1 MSQNVSTNP
10 KEREPSIAPTPIQ
23 PWSAEAEAD
32 KLMDELFSDLDQ
44 ILEGGN
50 RLPTEPAQ
58 PEYVS
63 LKSIVIPQIPAPPA
77 VVPPPEK
84 LSETPSPE
92 STDSKL
98 SERVETQIVATSNSR
113 PNGFSLSLERLLLLL
128 GVVVLGMSIIL
139 LLVKQKRLTLP
150 EWFKPTPTPTV
161 HTSQV
166 SEADAQF
173 ANYMLRSLEV
183 IDNKNKAKQQATT
196 PPGGTAANPPAVP
209 SGNPPVAASPPQR
222 VIERVY
228 IPVYPPQN
236 PGAAVAPPAGV
247 RPQAPTLSAPAPSSG
262 AKAPSPSAAVR
273 RVVPSPSPAARRAAP
288 SPSPVARRAAPS
300 PSPVARRAAPS
311 PSPAAR
317 RAAPSPFPV
326 ARRAA
331 PSPSPVAKRAVPA
344 SPQAAAPRAL
354 PALPPLPPSVIVPT
368 APVTQLPTSASKHTL
383 VGVLEQGERSA
394 ALFNA
399 AGVTRYIFVGEA
411 IGDSGWT
418 LVSIAN
424 QEAVIRRNGEVRS
437 VYAGQSF

>member
-32 KLMDELFSDLDQ
+32 RLMDELFSDLDQ

-63 LKSIVIPQIPAPPA
+63 LKSIVIPQIPTPPA

-92 STDSKL
+92 STESKL
-98 SERVETQIVATSNSR
+98 SERVETQVLAKSDSR
-113 PNGFSLSLERLLLLL
+113 PNRFSLSLERFLLLI
-128 GVVVLGMSIIL
+128 GFVVLGLSIIL

-150 EWFKPTPTPTV
+150 EWLKPTPTPTV
-161 HTSQV
+161 QTSQV
-166 SEADAQF
+166 SESDAQF

-196 PPGGTAANPPAVP
+196 PPGGTGSNPPALP
-209 SGNPPVAASPPQR
+209 SGNPPQAASQPQR

-236 PGAAVAPPAGV
+236 PGAPVAPSAGA
-247 RPQAPTLSAPAPSSG
+247 RPPVPTLSAPAPSSG

-273 RVVPSPSPAARRAAP
+273 RVAP
-288 SPSPVARRAAPS
+288 SPSPTPAAK
-300 PSPVARRAAPS
+300 RAAPS

-317 RAAPSPFPV
+317 Q
-326 ARRAA
+326 AA
-331 PSPSPVAKRAVPA
+331 PSPSPAAKRVAPA
-344 SPQAAAPRAL
+344 SPQAAAPTTLPVL
-354 PALPPLPPSVIVPT
+354 PALPALPPSVIVPT
-368 APVTQLPTSASKHTL
+368 APVSQLPTSANKHTL
-383 VGVLEQGERSA
+383 VGVLEQGDRSA

-399 AGVTRYIFVGEA
+399 GGVTRYIFVGEA

>member
-32 KLMDELFSDLDQ
+32 RLMDELFSDLDH

-50 RLPTEPAQ
+50 RLPTEPVK

-63 LKSIVIPQIPAPPA
+63 LKSIVIPQVPTPPA
-77 VVPPPEK
+77 VVPPSEK

-92 STDSKL
+92 STESKL
-98 SERVETQIVATSNSR
+98 SERVETQVLAKSDSR
-113 PNGFSLSLERLLLLL
+113 PNRFSLSLERLLLLL
-128 GVVVLGMSIIL
+128 GVIVLGMSIIL

-150 EWFKPTPTPTV
+150 EWLKPTATPTV
-161 HTSQV
+161 QQSQV

-183 IDNKNKAKQQATT
+183 IDNKNKAKQQATI
-196 PPGGTAANPPAVP
+196 PPGATAANPTAPASANSP
-209 SGNPPVAASPPQR
+209 QADTPPQR

-236 PGAAVAPPAGV
+236 PGTPVAPSAGA
-247 RPQAPTLSAPAPSSG
+247 RPPVPTFSAPAPSSG
-262 AKAPSPSAAVR
+262 TKP
-273 RVVPSPSPAARRAAP
+273 PSPAPGAR
-288 SPSPVARRAAPS
+288 S
-300 PSPVARRAAPS
+300 AAPS
-311 PSPAAR
+311 PSPAAK
-317 RAAPSPFPV
+317 RAAPSPAP
-326 ARRAA
+326 AAKPAA
-331 PSPSPVAKRAVPA
+331 PV
-344 SPQAAAPRAL
+344 SPQAAAPTTLPVL

-368 APVTQLPTSASKHTL
+368 APVTQLPTSANKHTL
-383 VGVLEQGERSA
+383 VGVLEHGESSA

-399 AGVTRYIFVGEA
+399 GGVTRYIFVGEA

-424 QEAVIRRNGEVRS
+424 QEAMIRRNGEVRS

>member
-23 PWSAEAEAD
+23 PWSAETEAD

-63 LKSIVIPQIPAPPA
+63 LKSIVIPQIPTPPA

-84 LSETPSPE
+84 LSETPSSE

-98 SERVETQIVATSNSR
+98 SERVETQLVATSNSR
-113 PNGFSLSLERLLLLL
+113 PNRFNLSLERLLLLL
-128 GVVVLGMSIIL
+128 GFVVLGMSIIL

-150 EWFKPTPTPTV
+150 EWLKPTPTPTV
-161 HTSQV
+161 NTSQV

-196 PPGGTAANPPAVP
+196 PPGGTAANPPALP
-209 SGNPPVAASPPQR
+209 SGNPPQAASPPQR

-236 PGAAVAPPAGV
+236 PGAPVAPPAGA
-247 RPQAPTLSAPAPSSG
+247 RPPVPTLSAPPPSSG
-262 AKAPSPSAAVR
+262 AKPPSPSAAVR
-273 RVVPSPSPAARRAAP
+273 RVAPSPSPAARQAAP
-288 SPSPVARRAAPS
+288 SPSPAAK
-300 PSPVARRAAPS
+300 RAAPS
-311 PSPAAR
+311 PSPAAK
-317 RAAPSPFPV
+317 RAA
-326 ARRAA
+326 
-331 PSPSPVAKRAVPA
+331 PA
-344 SPQAAAPRAL
+344 SPQAAASATLPVL
-354 PALPPLPPSVIVPT
+354 PALPALPPSVIVPT
-368 APVTQLPTSASKHTL
+368 APVTQLPTSANKHTL
-383 VGVLEQGERSA
+383 VGVLEQGDRSA

-399 AGVTRYIFVGEA
+399 GGVTRYIFVGEA

>member
-32 KLMDELFSDLDQ
+32 RLMDELFSDLDQ

-63 LKSIVIPQIPAPPA
+63 LKSIVIPQVPTPPA

-92 STDSKL
+92 STESKL
-98 SERVETQIVATSNSR
+98 SERVETQVLAKSDSR
-113 PNGFSLSLERLLLLL
+113 PNRFNLSLERFLLLL
-128 GVVVLGMSIIL
+128 GFVVLGMSIIL

-150 EWFKPTPTPTV
+150 EWLNPTPTPTV
-161 HTSQV
+161 NTSQV
-166 SEADAQF
+166 SESDAQF

-196 PPGGTAANPPAVP
+196 PPGGTTGNPPALP
-209 SGNPPVAASPPQR
+209 SGNAPQAASPPQR

-236 PGAAVAPPAGV
+236 PGAPVAPSAGA
-247 RPQAPTLSAPAPSSG
+247 RPPVPTLSAPAPSSG
-262 AKAPSPSAAVR
+262 VKAPSPSPAAKR
-273 RVVPSPSPAARRAAP
+273 AVPSPSPAAK
-288 SPSPVARRAAPS
+288 
-300 PSPVARRAAPS
+300 RAAPS
-311 PSPAAR
+311 PSPAAKR
-317 RAAPSPFPV
+317 V
-326 ARRAA
+326 A
-331 PSPSPVAKRAVPA
+331 PA
-344 SPQAAAPRAL
+344 SPQAAAPTTLPVL
-354 PALPPLPPSVIVPT
+354 PALPALPPSVIVPT

-383 VGVLEQGERSA
+383 VGVLEQGDRSA

-399 AGVTRYIFVGEA
+399 GGVTRYIFVGEA

>member
-113 PNGFSLSLERLLLLL
+113 PNRFNLSLERLLLLL
-128 GVVVLGMSIIL
+128 GFVVLGMSIIL

-183 IDNKNKAKQQATT
+183 IDNKNKAKQQTTT

-236 PGAAVAPPAGV
+236 PGATVAPPAGV
-247 RPQAPTLSAPAPSSG
+247 RPPTPTLSAPAPSSG
-262 AKAPSPSAAVR
+262 AKAPSPSPVAR
-273 RVVPSPSPAARRAAP
+273 RVVPSPSPVARRAAPSLSPVARRAAPSPSPAARRAAP

-300 PSPVARRAAPS
+300 PSPVA
-311 PSPAAR
+311 
-317 RAAPSPFPV
+317 
-326 ARRAA
+326 
-331 PSPSPVAKRAVPA
+331 KRAVPA
-344 SPQAAAPRAL
+344 SPQAAAPRSL

-399 AGVTRYIFVGEA
+399 GGVTRYIFVGEA

>member
-10 KEREPSIAPTPIQ
+10 KEREPSIAPTRIQ
-23 PWSAEAEAD
+23 PWSAEVEAD
-32 KLMDELFSDLDQ
+32 KLMDELFSDIDQ
-44 ILEGGN
+44 ILDGGN

-98 SERVETQIVATSNSR
+98 SERVETQLVAKSDSR
-113 PNGFSLSLERLLLLL
+113 PNRFSLPWERLLLLL
-128 GVVVLGMSIIL
+128 GFVVLGLSIIL

-150 EWFKPTPTPTV
+150 EWLKPTPTPSV

-166 SEADAQF
+166 SESDAQF

-196 PPGGTAANPPAVP
+196 PPGGTAANPPALP

-236 PGAAVAPPAGV
+236 PGAPVAPPAGV
-247 RPQAPTLSAPAPSSG
+247 RPPVPTLSAPAPSSG

-273 RVVPSPSPAARRAAP
+273 RVAPSPSPAARRAAPSPSPAARRAAPSPSPAARRAAP
-288 SPSPVARRAAPS
+288 SPSPVARRAAPT
-300 PSPVARRAAPS
+300 
-311 PSPAAR
+311 
-317 RAAPSPFPV
+317 
-326 ARRAA
+326 
-331 PSPSPVAKRAVPA
+331 
-344 SPQAAAPRAL
+344 SPQAAAPATLPVL
-354 PALPPLPPSVIVPT
+354 PALPALPPSVIVPT
-368 APVTQLPTSASKHTL
+368 APVTQLPTSANKHTL
-383 VGVLEQGERSA
+383 VGVMEQGDRSA

-399 AGVTRYIFVGEA
+399 GGVTRYIFVGEA

>member
-50 RLPTEPAQ
+50 RLPTEPAK

-63 LKSIVIPQIPAPPA
+63 LKSIVIPQMPAPPA
-77 VVPPPEK
+77 VVPPQEN

-98 SERVETQIVATSNSR
+98 SPRVETQIVAQSDSR
-113 PNGFSLSLERLLLLL
+113 PNRFSLSLERLLLLV
-128 GVVVLGMSIIL
+128 GFVVLGVSIIL

-150 EWFKPTPTPTV
+150 EWFKPTATPTV
-161 HTSQV
+161 QKSQV
-166 SEADAQF
+166 SESDAQF

-183 IDNKNKAKQQATT
+183 IDNKNKAKQQATA
-196 PPGGTAANPPAVP
+196 PPSGNGGNPPALP
-209 SGNPPVAASPPQR
+209 SGNPPQAASPPQR

-236 PGAAVAPPAGV
+236 PSAPVAPSAGA
-247 RPQAPTLSAPAPSSG
+247 RPPVPTLSAPAPSSG

-273 RVVPSPSPAARRAAP
+273 RVAPSPSPAAKRAAP
-288 SPSPVARRAAPS
+288 SPSPVARS
-300 PSPVARRAAPS
+300 AAPS
-311 PSPAAR
+311 PSPAA
-317 RAAPSPFPV
+317 
-326 ARRAA
+326 
-331 PSPSPVAKRAVPA
+331 KRPAPA
-344 SPQAAAPRAL
+344 SFQAAAPTTLPVL
-354 PALPPLPPSVIVPT
+354 PALPALPPSVIVPT
-368 APVTQLPTSASKHTL
+368 APVTQLPTSANKHTL
-383 VGVLEQGERSA
+383 VGVLEQGDRSA

-399 AGVTRYIFVGEA
+399 GGVTRYIFVGEA